1 MCSTVVAACCTS
13 PAPASIT
20 KLAQRRQPMPH
31 AGVQLEAVNIVM
43 LGVLAISR
51 D

>member
-1 MCSTVVAACCTS
+1 
-13 PAPASIT
+13 
-20 KLAQRRQPMPH
+20 MPH